1 MIGKKTILPLI
12 ASLAS
17 LASGAASAHPAGHGE
32 LSMGELLE
40 HLGTSAFHIGVI
52 VAAIT
57 IGVLLYRL
65 HVGRTSDKS
74 EASHE

>member
-1 MIGKKTILPLI
+1 MIGKKYTLPLI

-17 LASGAASAHPAGHGE
+17 LASGAANAHPAGHGE

-40 HLGTSAFHIGVI
+40 HLGGSIFHIGVI

-65 HVGRTSDKS
+65 HSGRTSGNS